1 MKLNRLLGTLN
12 ISLTTT
18 AAAVTIPAQYKGAS
32 VLLVGAQSSD
42 SPIKWRRQTSLT
54 ASTSKLCPD
63 SDITIPLNIIG
74 EITPFY
80 AKTLSETGTLEV
92 EIWR

>member
-1 MKLNRLLGTLN
+1 MKLNHLLGTLN
-12 ISLTTT
+12 ITIGTT

-42 SPIKWRRQTSLT
+42 TPIQWRRQTSLA

-63 SDITIPLNIIG
+63 SDITIPLNITDK
-74 EITPFY
+74 ITPFY
-80 AKTLSETGTLEV
+80 AKTLSGTGTLEV
-92 EIWR
+92 EVWR